1 MAEPHAHRLARGRH
15 SPGRRDPLGLK
26 RALADRLLLCL
37 VAAMA
42 LLACL
47 ALAGRGGAETLA
59 LRWQHGAQAA
69 MTVQIPEPS
78 VERMARAIAVLQAQ
92 PEVAAARILD
102 PARLRELLRPWL
114 GDAQG
119 LALPGVIEVQLAQLS
134 ADPVL
139 IGDRLA
145 LAVPGAVTE
154 AHGIWVA
161 RIAAL
166 ATAVQAVALAVLVLV
181 AAVAAAVGGVA
192 TRTGIIARQEAII
205 VLHGRGATDG
215 EIARRIAARALAGRL
230 GRRGGVRPGH
240 SGADGDHRLG
250 GADRWRRPAGAG
262 QPALA
267 GFAGG
272 AGLRLV
278 DRLGDGRDQRAAMA
292 TAIAMTLSR
301 HGTILETMWS

>member
-1 MAEPHAHRLARGRH
+1 MADQRASRPSTTRRA
-15 SPGRRDPLGLK
+15 PGRRDPLGLR
-26 RALADRLLLCL
+26 RALADRLLFSL

-47 ALAGRGGAETLA
+47 ALAGRGGAELLA

-78 VERMARAIAVLQAQ
+78 VERMARAIAALQAQ
-92 PEVAAARILD
+92 PEVATARILD

-119 LALPGVIEVQLAQLS
+119 LALPGVIEVRLAQLS

-145 LAVPGAVTE
+145 HAVPGAVTE

-181 AAVAAAVGGVA
+181 AGVAAAVVAVA
-192 TRTGIIARQEAII
+192 TRTGIAARQEAII
-205 VLHGRGATDG
+205 VLHGLGATDG
-215 EIARRIAARALAGRL
+215 EIARRVAARAAWLGAWGAAAGSALAIPALVGIVAL
-230 GRRGGVRPGH
+230 AAPI
-240 SGADGDHRLG
+240 G
-250 GADRWRRPAGAG
+250 GADPLGLGSLPWLDLIAVPV
-262 QPALA
+262 
-267 GFAGG
+267 FAWLIGW
-272 AGLRLV
+272 
-278 DRLGDGRDQRAAMA
+278 AMA
-292 TAIAMTLSR
+292 EVSVRLWLR
-301 HGTILETMWS
+301 QLP